1 MSCTNNSV
9 ISAVFGGSAGDATS
23 GRRLSFT
30 MGVTA
35 TTWDE
40 TIVAGDVIRYDV
52 DESKYVKSVADPS
65 YDGSLDLSN
74 SEVVG
79 IVESL
84 SLSQTDGITYAT
96 VVTHGLMN
104 YPGLQIDGSL
114 GGAGGTDIYFL
125 SPTVPGGITFS
136 IEEQRGHIVKPVL
149 QVSPVSGTVYNSIVI
164 NYLGYESSE
173 TETSTLRIGES
184 TIGDIK
190 IVDVNAEI
198 PSGWIDTSSPSYL
211 SVSEYQQAYSTY
223 GTKYGS
229 LEQITVNGT
238 SSFVS
243 ALAGTSIRPINP
255 NTGKST
261 AAYAKVISV
270 DTNNNRVV
278 IEHAS
283 NQKVLWSSQYTVY
296 EISQTVLGTNKV
308 AVTGGSVTHF
318 KPPKITTNLE
328 AKVGTENQI
337 LPFQTKTLLR
347 VKRDT
352 GSAYLPQS
360 ISFTDVEI
368 NGVVSTQNVA
378 NVDSKLVELETRIAA
393 LEQKLGI

>member
-1 MSCTNNSV
+1 MPCTNNSV

-30 MGVTA
+30 IGVTA
-35 TTWDE
+35 PTWDG

-52 DESKYVKSVADPS
+52 DESKYVKSVADPY

-79 IVESL
+79 IVESF
-84 SLSQTDGITYAT
+84 SQTGGITYAT

-104 YPGLQIDGSL
+104 YPGLQINGSL

-149 QVSPVSGTVYNSIVI
+149 QVSPVSGTVYNSIVT

-173 TETSTLRIGES
+173 TENLTQRIGES

-190 IVDVNAEI
+190 IVDANAEI

-211 SVSEYQQAYSTY
+211 SVSEYQQSYSTY

-255 NTGKST
+255 NTGKSIGV
-261 AAYAKVISV
+261 YAKVISV
-270 DTNNNRVV
+270 DTNNNRIV
-278 IEHAS
+278 IEHTS
-283 NQKVLWSSQYTVY
+283 NQKALWSSNFTVY

>member
-52 DESKYVKSVADPS
+52 DQSKYVKSVADPL
-65 YDGSLDLSN
+65 YYESLDLSN
-74 SEVVG
+74 AEVVG
-79 IVESL
+79 IVESI
-84 SLSQTDGITYAT
+84 SQTSGVTYAT

-104 YPGLQIDGSL
+104 YRGLQIDGSL

-125 SPTVPGGITFS
+125 SPTTPGGITFS

-149 QVSPVSGTVYNSIVI
+149 QVSPVTGTIYNSIVI

-190 IVDVNAEI
+190 IVDANAEI
-198 PSGWIDTSSPSYL
+198 PSGWIDTSSPAYL
-211 SVSEYQQAYSTY
+211 SVGEYQQAYATY

-243 ALAGTSIRPINP
+243 ALTGASIRPINP

-270 DTNNNRVV
+270 DTNNNRLT
-278 IEHAS
+278 IEHTS
-283 NQKVLWSSQYTVY
+283 NQKVLWSSQFTVY
-296 EISQTVLGTNKV
+296 EISQNVLGTNKV
-308 AVTGGSVTHF
+308 AVTSGAVTHF
-318 KPPKITTNLE
+318 KPPKITTNLD
-328 AKVGTENQI
+328 AKVGTENQV

-360 ISFTDVEI
+360 ISFTDAEI
-368 NGVVSTQNVA
+368 NGVLSTENVA
-378 NVDSKLVELETRIAA
+378 NVDSKLVDLETRIAA